1 MATTGPL
8 SERRASALA
17 AALDLDL
24 DAAGV
29 CHACLSF
36 VSLAMDAGDAV
47 AIERELRRMTPD
59 LWEDGLAEPA
69 LAAVR
74 RALELGEPDA
84 ETALADLEQR
94 GARSAVAREIVRRLA
109 AELSFRVSTRQ
120 RVRALARDRLLRAPP
135 ELN

>member
-1 MATTGPL
+1 MATTRPL

-36 VSLAMDAGDAV
+36 VSLAMDAGDA
-47 AIERELRRMTPD
+47 AGFERELRRMTPD
-59 LWEDGLAEPA
+59 LWADGLADPV

-74 RALELGEPDA
+74 RALELGTPDA

-94 GARSAVAREIVRRLA
+94 GARSVVARESVRRLA
-109 AELSFRVSTRQ
+109 AELSRRARTSR
-120 RVRALARDRLLRAPP
+120 RVRGLARDRLPLAPP
-135 ELN
+135 EHN

>member
-1 MATTGPL
+1 MATTRL
-8 SERRASALA
+8 SKPRASALA

-36 VSLAMDAGDAV
+36 VSLAMDYGDERDV
-47 AIERELRRMTPD
+47 ARELRRMTPD
-59 LWEDGLAEPA
+59 LWGDGLDEPA

-74 RALELGEPDA
+74 RAAERGVPDA
-84 ETALADLEQR
+84 VVALDELAQR
-94 GARSAVAREIVRRLA
+94 GGQSAVARELVCRLA
-109 AELSFRVSTRQ
+109 AELSARS
-120 RVRALARDRLLRAPP
+120 RAVLRARELAQDRLPLASP